1 MKRQPISRS
10 YYHFIFNSA
19 KCCKRHWFLLQN
31 TLISITGKRFCCFQK
46 HFQIYQIF
54 LLLLLFFNYMLL
66 CLKIF
71 NLKIYLIFYQKLKEA
86 ERQRINKLEEL
97 DRKANVQLERQLVL
111 ASEWSRALMTM
122 CGRLKGTEL
131 DPENSHRIDFSD
143 FWKLLNS
150 NSVQYMEYSN
160 YGQTVSGRE
169 FVLRCLWKF
178 NF

>member
-1 MKRQPISRS
+1 M
-10 YYHFIFNSA
+10 
-19 KCCKRHWFLLQN
+19 LQK
-31 TLISITGKRFCCFQK
+31 TLISTAKYINFYYWEAFLLFPKALPDISVF
-46 HFQIYQIF
+46 F

-86 ERQRINKLEEL
+86 ERQRINKLEEF

-111 ASEWSRALMTM
+111 ASEWSRVLMTM

-169 FVLRCLWKF
+169 FVLRCL
-178 NF
+178 

>member
-1 MKRQPISRS
+1 M
-10 YYHFIFNSA
+10 
-19 KCCKRHWFLLQN
+19 LQK
-31 TLISITGKRFCCFQK
+31 TLISTAKYINF
-46 HFQIYQIF
+46 YYWEAF
-54 LLLLLFFNYMLL
+54 LLFPKALPDISDFFYCYYYFSIICFRVWKFSM
-66 CLKIF
+66 
-71 NLKIYLIFYQKLKEA
+71 IYLIFYQKLKEA

-111 ASEWSRALMTM
+111 ASEWSRVLMTM

>member
-1 MKRQPISRS
+1 
-10 YYHFIFNSA
+10 
-19 KCCKRHWFLLQN
+19 
-31 TLISITGKRFCCFQK
+31 
-46 HFQIYQIF
+46 
-54 LLLLLFFNYMLL
+54 MLL

-111 ASEWSRALMTM
+111 ASEWSRVLMTM

-160 YGQTVSGRE
+160 YGQTVSGRD
-169 FVLRCLWKF
+169 FVLRCL
-178 NF
+178 